1 MATTSL
7 VRRVLHLEDAGEGG
21 ECPRCAGVVAVTMN
35 GEFSSAHKNGVPMTE
50 AEFEEFENEEEGG
63 FCPVC
68 GQKPEA
74 VSVGWPVQDLP
85 Q

>member
-7 VRRVLHLEDAGEGG
+7 VRRVLHLEDAGGGG

-35 GEFSSAHKNGVPMTE
+35 GEFSSAHKNGVQMSREEYEAFE
-50 AEFEEFENEEEGG
+50 AEEEDGR
-63 FCPVC
+63 CPVC

-74 VSVGWPVQDLP
+74 VSVGWPEQA
-85 Q
+85 